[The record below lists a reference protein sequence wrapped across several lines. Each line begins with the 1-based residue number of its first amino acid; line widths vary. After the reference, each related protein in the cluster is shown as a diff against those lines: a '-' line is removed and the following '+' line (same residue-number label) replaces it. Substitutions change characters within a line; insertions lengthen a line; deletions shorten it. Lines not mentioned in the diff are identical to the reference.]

1 MSGSL
6 QLWTTPS
13 PVISDEMPTG
23 FVILIMICNV
33 LLILACCFFAYCVP
47 LYIFYTEK
55 PRRKFLYTYSKED
68 TQCCTVMCTHL
79 SKSMISY
86 CCPSLNDVIE
96 QTDLYTKDF
105 SHVQITQTGR
115 TGSIFAYKDAR
126 VTSPV
131 YSANHLQADESSRML
146 LPGLSQQAGYYA

>member
-6 QLWTTPS
+6 PLWTTPS

-23 FVILIMICNV
+23 IVILIIICNI

-79 SKSMISY
+79 SKSVIS
-86 CCPSLNDVIE
+86 CCFPSLNDVVE
-96 QTDLYTKDF
+96 NTDLYTKDF
-105 SHVQITQTGR
+105 SHVQVTHTGTSR
-115 TGSIFAYKDAR
+115 GAPPIFAYKDA
-126 VTSPV
+126 PV
-131 YSANHLQADESSRML
+131 YSAYHLQADESSKML
-146 LPGLSQQAGYYA
+146 LPELSQQLGYYA